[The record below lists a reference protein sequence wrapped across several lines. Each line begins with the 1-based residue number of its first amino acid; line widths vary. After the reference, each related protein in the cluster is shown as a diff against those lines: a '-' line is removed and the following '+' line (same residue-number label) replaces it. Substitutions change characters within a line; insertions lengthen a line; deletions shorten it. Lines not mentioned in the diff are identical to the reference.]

1 MMWIDRG
8 LDDHARKRKRRGTM
22 RFALG
27 ALLAFMLIGS
37 MAIGTSAQKEAGC
50 DDISADL
57 AQVRLEQNPS
67 YATRAQLD
75 PDGDGIACEDDELAE
90 RDSEGAENDRDER
103 DGRAGEGIGGG
114 GRTESGEGRGGEG
127 LGGRPDSHAV
137 DDMPAVGV
145 GTATSGMLAAILAGA
160 LSVVS
165 LGGAAVAHRRGRA

>member
-1 MMWIDRG
+1 MMWINRG

-67 YATRAQLD
+67 YARGPSSTRTAMASPAKTMSL
-75 PDGDGIACEDDELAE
+75 PGGIARVPRTTGTNATVVLVRE
-90 RDSEGAENDRDER
+90 SEAA
-103 DGRAGEGIGGG
+103 AGPNLVEGVAVKA
-114 GRTESGEGRGGEG
+114 
-127 LGGRPDSHAV
+127 LGV
-137 DDMPAVGV
+137 
-145 GTATSGMLAAILAGA
+145 AAIRTL
-160 LSVVS
+160 
-165 LGGAAVAHRRGRA
+165 